1 MKSALR
7 PICHWACLTALPF
20 ALAACQGEK
29 KTPQRGTAEGEILPG
44 SASDAMLPYDTV
56 RSQPPLA
63 PMPTASAK
71 AGGKDDGKPE
81 GAETDDAGAAGSDAA
96 ADAAPPA
103 TPAAEPAA
111 P

>member
-7 PICHWACLTALPF
+7 LACLALPLV
-20 ALAACQGEK
+20 LAACQGEK
-29 KTPQRGTAEGEILPG
+29 KTAQRGTAEGEILPG

-71 AGGKDDGKPE
+71 AGGKTGGEAD
-81 GAETDDAGAAGSDAA
+81 AEPSADGSDAA
-96 ADAAPPA
+96 AEGSSAAS
-103 TPAAEPAA
+103 PAAETPAPAA
-111 P
+111 Q

>member
-7 PICHWACLTALPF
+7 LACLAALPL

-29 KTPQRGTAEGEILPG
+29 KTAQRGTAEGEILPG

-63 PMPTASAK
+63 PMPTATAKTGGK
-71 AGGKDDGKPE
+71 AGSNEADE
-81 GAETDDAGAAGSDAA
+81 
-96 ADAAPPA
+96 ADADGSEAAVEGTTAA
-103 TPAAEPAA
+103 TPAAETPAPAA
-111 P
+111 Q